1 MRRCDN
7 CRIILD
13 DDFRYCPKCGAD
25 ISSGASA
32 PQRSDADV
40 QSLLASANLH
50 RLRAEYD
57 QAIADATDALRLDPR
72 NPDVPSLL
80 AEIYEQKGM
89 REEAI
94 AWYQMALEMS
104 PESEHNQERLDR
116 LGELILTESRESQR
130 KEPTGAWQWSAK
142 WAWALGAIFIII
154 VIMAVISAFRGRSE
168 VATNHPVPTAQQQYQ
183 APAPQLS
190 GSESLPQRPPSSSP
204 ETGSSPAPAGIVART
219 PAESYI
225 RSELA
230 SAQPVTDTGAGIND
244 VIADPRSGV
253 VSVTFTLPFSPMLT
267 KQQIITASTQI
278 AKKAFDLNREVKFVT
293 ARCLVQM
300 PGAQGTQVA
309 FIGDIARQTADG
321 LPATPSEE
329 QLLGSFT
336 GPWWN
341 PQIK

>member
-13 DDFRYCPKCGAD
+13 DDFRYCPKCGED
-25 ISSGASA
+25 ISSDASSLE
-32 PQRSDADV
+32 RSGADV
-40 QSLLASANLH
+40 QTLLAAAGLH

-80 AEIYEQKGM
+80 AEIYEQQGM
-89 REEAI
+89 REEAV

-104 PESEHNQERLDR
+104 PDSEHNKERLDR
-116 LGELILTESRESQR
+116 LGELILTDDRQIER
-130 KEPTGAWQWSAK
+130 KDTANAWQWSAK
-142 WAWALGAIFIII
+142 WAWALGAIFVVI
-154 VIMAVISAFRGRSE
+154 VIIAIVSAFRGRAGE
-168 VATNHPVPTAQQQYQ
+168 VTVDKPMPTAQQQYQ

-190 GSESLPQRPPSSSP
+190 GSEALPQRPQSSS
-204 ETGSSPAPAGIVART
+204 ETASAPAPAGIPART

-230 SAQPVTDTGAGIND
+230 SAQPVTDTGAGVND

-253 VSVTFTLPFSPMLT
+253 VSVTYTLSFSPLLT
-267 KQQIITASTQI
+267 KHQIIAASTQI
-278 AKKAFDLNREVKFVT
+278 ARKAFDLNREVKFVT

-300 PGAQGTQVA
+300 PGAQGAQVA
-309 FIGDIARQTADG
+309 FIGDIARQTIDS
-321 LPATPSEE
+321 LPAAPSEE

-336 GPWWN
+336 GSWWN

>member
-1 MRRCDN
+1 MRT
-7 CRIILD
+7 
-13 DDFRYCPKCGAD
+13 
-25 ISSGASA
+25 
-32 PQRSDADV
+32 
-40 QSLLASANLH
+40 LLASANLH

-57 QAIADATDALRLDPR
+57 QAIADATDALRIDPR

-80 AEIYEQKGM
+80 AEIYEQQGM

-104 PESEHNQERLDR
+104 PDSAHNKERLDR
-116 LGELILTESRESQR
+116 LSELILAEHQHSER
-130 KEPTGAWQWSAK
+130 KEPAHMWQWSAN

-154 VIMAVISAFRGRSE
+154 VIMAVISAFRGRPGD
-168 VATNHPVPTAQQQYQ
+168 VATGHPVPTAQQQYQ

-190 GSESLPQRPPSSSP
+190 GSEALPQRPPGSSS
-204 ETGSSPAPAGIVART
+204 ETPSAPAQSAGSAVRT

-230 SAQPVTDTGAGIND
+230 SAQSVTDSGAGIND

-267 KQQIITASTQI
+267 KQQIVVASTQI
-278 AKKAFDLNREVKFVT
+278 AKKAFDLNKEVKFVT

-309 FIGDIARQTADG
+309 FIGDIARQTVDG
-321 LPATPSEE
+321 LPAAPTEE
-329 QLLGSFT
+329 QLFASFT
-336 GPWWN
+336 GLWWN